1 MEAQMEYLLNP
12 NVAYV
17 LIVASVMLALAAGV
31 IPGTGLPEMGLVLCL
46 GLAGYVAYSLGING
60 WALLAVSLS
69 IIPFIFA
76 LRIKNLRIPLLA
88 GSILLLMGGSIFL
101 FVDEKGWPAVNPILA
116 GIVSILSG
124 GFIWIAVERS
134 LAAQSNRLQNDPDAL
149 VGKIGEARTE
159 ISAEGSVQVDAELW
173 SARSEK
179 PIATGSAVR
188 VIQRDGFILIVEKVS
203 S

>member
-1 MEAQMEYLLNP
+1 MEYLLNP

-17 LIVASVMLALAAGV
+17 LIVASVMLALAAVV

-60 WALLAVSLS
+60 WALLVVSLS

-88 GSILLLMGGSIFL
+88 SSILLLMGGSIFL
-101 FVDEKGWPAVNPILA
+101 FVDEKGWPAVNPLLA

-179 PIATGSAVR
+179 LIATGSTVR
-188 VIQRDGFILIVEKVS
+188 VLQRDGFILIVEKVS